1 MELRRFLL
9 LQGVCSPF
17 FACLAERLI
26 REGHCVHKINFNGGD
41 AAYWRGMPAR
51 SFRGPVTDL
60 PVFLKSTFQ
69 EHQISDIVL
78 FGDRRPV
85 HTSAVELAQSSGI
98 RVHVFEEGYFRPHW
112 VTLERDG
119 VNAHSLLPRDPVWY
133 RVTGKRLGT
142 LSAPETFRSTLR
154 VRATHDVLY
163 HLASLSNPLLYPG
176 YRTHAPHVAP
186 VMYAGFVRRYIS
198 NLYHAKRDATVIAA
212 LIAGRR
218 PYYLLPLQLNSDAQI
233 RDHSSFRDMPEVM
246 AYVMAS
252 FARQA
257 PPGSRLVIK
266 NHPLDM
272 GLVSYPRIIAGLA
285 RQFGV
290 AGRVDYLETGNLEA
304 LVQHA
309 RGTVT
314 VNSTVG
320 GVALQFGCP
329 TTTLSDP
336 IYNLTGLTFQGE
348 LDHFWQHGEPPD
360 QELFHCFR
368 TTVIQ
373 ATQIN
378 GGFYCKRGIELAVQ
392 NAVGPLTAEI
402 SPLEALLR
410 ATTS

>member
-26 REGHCVHKINFNGGD
+26 REGHRVHKINFNGGD

-85 HTSAVELAQSSGI
+85 HTSAVQLAQSSSI

-133 RVTGKRLGT
+133 REIGKQLGDSLVTEPFQT
-142 LSAPETFRSTLR
+142 TLR
-154 VRATHDVLY
+154 IRATHDVLY
-163 HLASLSNPLLYPG
+163 HLASAVNPLLYPG
-176 YRTHAPHVAP
+176 YRTHAPCIAP
-186 VMYAGFVRRYIS
+186 LMYAGYVRRFALKPLHERRDTVLVNQLIS
-198 NLYHAKRDATVIAA
+198 SQT
-212 LIAGRR
+212 

-233 RDHSSFRDMPEVM
+233 RDHSNFKDMADVM
-246 AYVMAS
+246 AFVMAS
-252 FARQA
+252 FALHA
-257 PPGSRLVIK
+257 PAGSRLVIK

-272 GLVSYPRIIAGLA
+272 GLVNYPRIIAELEA
-285 RQFGV
+285 HYGV
-290 AGRVDYLETGNLEA
+290 TGRVDYLETGNLEA

-320 GVALQFGCP
+320 GVALQYSCP
-329 TTTLSDP
+329 TITLSDP
-336 IYNLTGLTFQGE
+336 IYNLAGLTFQGE
-348 LDHFWQHGEPPD
+348 LDSFWQHAEPPD
-360 QELFHCFR
+360 QELFRCFKA
-368 TTVIQ
+368 TVIQ
-373 ATQIN
+373 STQIN
-378 GGFYCKRGIELAVQ
+378 GGFYCVRGIDLAVK
-392 NAVGPLTAEI
+392 NSINRLTADR
-402 SPLEALLR
+402 SPLEELL
-410 ATTS
+410 

>member
-1 MELRRFLL
+1 MQVRHFLF

-17 FACLAERLI
+17 FSYLAERLI
-26 REGHCVHKINFNGGD
+26 REGHQVHKINFTGGD
-41 AAYWRGMPAR
+41 AAYWRGLPSSSYRGAAAGVYDFLAAL
-51 SFRGPVTDL
+51 FRQRRIT
-60 PVFLKSTFQ
+60 
-69 EHQISDIVL
+69 DIVL
-78 FGDRRPV
+78 FGDRRPI
-85 HTSAVELAQSSGI
+85 HNPAVALAQSSGI

-112 VTLERDG
+112 VTLEREG
-119 VNAHSLLPRDPVWY
+119 VNAHSLLPRDPAWY
-133 RVTGKRLGT
+133 RVTGARLGMF
-142 LSAPETFRSTLR
+142 SAPETFRSTLR

-176 YRTHAPHVAP
+176 YRTHAPHGAP
-186 VMYAGFVRRYIS
+186 LMYAGFVRRYIS
-198 NLYHAKRDATVIAA
+198 NLYHAKRDAAVIAA
-212 LIAGRR
+212 LIADRT

-233 RDHSSFRDMPEVM
+233 RDHSNFKDMADVM
-246 AYVMAS
+246 AFVMAS

-257 PPGSRLVIK
+257 PSDSRLVIK

-272 GLVSYPRIIAGLA
+272 GLVAYPRIIAELEA
-285 RQFGV
+285 RYAV
-290 AGRVDYLETGNLEA
+290 TGRVDYLETGNLEA

-336 IYNLTGLTFQGE
+336 IYNLPGLTFQGE

-360 QELFHCFR
+360 QELFRCFR

-392 NAVGPLTAEI
+392 NAIGPLTAEI
-402 SPLEALLR
+402 SPLEALR
-410 ATTS
+410 